1 MKHIVLGLFTSVI
14 VLSCSKSIEAPS
26 AIVEAD
32 EKTCACFES
41 TASSFKEI
49 RDFYID
55 NYNSWDDKKI
65 KKEFAERLY
74 KAMKEEQTSKD
85 CIKDWASSKESLWYD
100 YRCVLTEEEY
110 STEEEYD
117 YASEEA
123 AAEVAGVYDYYDEY
137 EEDYDDYDDYEEAE
151 PIVRSEGR
159 FLLSDVEACYEVHH
173 LMSNN
178 LVDNSDHR
186 QDLEDYILEELAY
199 DENFMRI
206 LGNHV
211 GIYLSEYDY
220 ERYEREQNR
229 NRDRAYDEE

>member
-32 EKTCACFES
+32 EKTCACFEP

-55 NYNSWDDKKI
+55 NYNSWGDKKI

-74 KAMKEEQTSKD
+74 KAMKAEQTSKD

-110 STEEEYD
+110 TTEEEYD
-117 YASEEA
+117 YSFEDSIEA
-123 AAEVAGVYDYYDEY
+123 YYG
-137 EEDYDDYDDYEEAE
+137 EDYDDYDDYEEAE
-151 PIVRSEGR
+151 PILRSEGR
-159 FLLSDVEACYEVHH
+159 FLLSDVEACYEVYH

-199 DENFMRI
+199 DENFMRF

-220 ERYEREQNR
+220 ERYEREKNR
-229 NRDRAYDEE
+229 NRDRAYDEEYE

>member
-1 MKHIVLGLFTSVI
+1 MKHIVLGLITSFI
-14 VLSCSKSIEAPS
+14 VLSCSTSIEAPS

-32 EKTCACFES
+32 EKTCACFEP

-55 NYNSWDDKKI
+55 NYNSWDDKEI
-65 KKEFAERLY
+65 KKEFTERLY
-74 KAMKEEQTSKD
+74 KAMKAEQTAKD

-100 YRCVLTEEEY
+100 YRCVITEEVY
-110 STEEEYD
+110 ATEND
-117 YASEEA
+117 YAAEEA
-123 AAEVAGVYDYYDEY
+123 AAEVVEEYDYYDEY
-137 EEDYDDYDDYEEAE
+137 EGDDYDEYEEAE

-159 FLLSDVEACYEVHH
+159 FLLSDVEACYEVYH
-173 LMSNN
+173 LMDNL

-186 QDLEDYILEELAY
+186 QDLEGYILEELAY
-199 DENFMRI
+199 DENFMRF
-206 LGNHV
+206 LENHV

>member
-1 MKHIVLGLFTSVI
+1 MK
-14 VLSCSKSIEAPS
+14 A
-26 AIVEAD
+26 
-32 EKTCACFES
+32 
-41 TASSFKEI
+41 
-49 RDFYID
+49 
-55 NYNSWDDKKI
+55 
-65 KKEFAERLY
+65 
-74 KAMKEEQTSKD
+74 EQTSKD
-85 CIKDWASSKESLWYD
+85 CIKEWASSKESLWYD

-117 YASEEA
+117 YSVVDSIA
-123 AAEVAGVYDYYDEY
+123 YYG
-137 EEDYDDYDDYEEAE
+137 EDYDDYDDYEEAE

-159 FLLSDVEACYEVHH
+159 FLLSDVEECYEVYH

-199 DENFMRI
+199 DENFMRF
-206 LGNHV
+206 LGSHV

-220 ERYEREQNR
+220 ERYEREKNR

>member
-32 EKTCACFES
+32 EKTCACFEP
-41 TASSFKEI
+41 TASLFKEI

-55 NYNSWDDKKI
+55 NYNSWDDKEI

-74 KAMKEEQTSKD
+74 KAMKAEQTSKD

-100 YRCVLTEEEY
+100 YRCVLTEEVYENDY
-110 STEEEYD
+110 AAEDATATEETAEEYD
-117 YASEEA
+117 Y
-123 AAEVAGVYDYYDEY
+123 YDDYKGDYDDYDEY
-137 EEDYDDYDDYEEAE
+137 EEEE

-159 FLLSDVEACYEVHH
+159 FLLSDVEACYEVYH

-178 LVDNSDHR
+178 LVDNLDHR

-199 DENFMRI
+199 EVNFMRF

>member
-55 NYNSWDDKKI
+55 NYNSWGDKKI

-74 KAMKEEQTSKD
+74 KAMKAEQTSKD

-110 STEEEYD
+110 TTEEEYD
-117 YASEEA
+117 YSFEDSIEA
-123 AAEVAGVYDYYDEY
+123 YYG
-137 EEDYDDYDDYEEAE
+137 EDYDDYDDYEEAE
-151 PIVRSEGR
+151 PILRSEGR
-159 FLLSDVEACYEVHH
+159 FLLSDVEACYEVYH

-199 DENFMRI
+199 DENFMRF

-220 ERYEREQNR
+220 EHYEREKNR
-229 NRDRAYDEE
+229 DRDRAYDEEYE